1 MLLQFTKSYHISQI
15 VVEYD
20 YRPDVS
26 GGETVNIPLSAIFGM
41 MMCFWIVFWWLIEV
55 LIKRWQPRWKPGVNM
70 WVTILDEDRKLITVN
85 LNKIIVYL
93 ALGTILGS
101 LLIALIALFV

>member
-1 MLLQFTKSYHISQI
+1 
-15 VVEYD
+15 
-20 YRPDVS
+20 
-26 GGETVNIPLSAIFGM
+26 
-41 MMCFWIVFWWLIEV
+41 
-55 LIKRWQPRWKPGVNM
+55 M